1 MNKMIVVCVVL
12 ICSSAILIN
21 YNKDV
26 EAERINTNEDNRQKL
41 ISSCFQ
47 DEYSLYSRD
56 WDNSCKTI
64 YDDNEEVFE
73 KCRTDSANA
82 YFQSTGKTQVDVIQ
96 VNKINEFC
104 RASWPLKSKN
114 NCTLPG
120 VKSEELNASFRYNK
134 NICLQRYS
142 K

>member
-1 MNKMIVVCVVL
+1 MTEYPEYEEDESI
-12 ICSSAILIN
+12 ICDYCI
-21 YNKDV
+21 
-26 EAERINTNEDNRQKL
+26 
-41 ISSCFQ
+41 
-47 DEYSLYSRD
+47 
-56 WDNSCKTI
+56 
-64 YDDNEEVFE
+64 
-73 KCRTDSANA
+73 A

-114 NCTLPG
+114 SCTLPG